1 MADLPAVLARFDCQV
16 SAKWL
21 VPERL
26 GTWLAAS
33 ATGCT
38 RPVLAGWSAPTLLAR
53 GNLGSWPSRARS
65 HGDSRD
71 APVTVERFSL
81 TVHPDYEGGRGT
93 GGLALT

>member
-1 MADLPAVLARFDCQV
+1 MADRPAVLARFDCPD
-16 SAKWL
+16 SPDWL

-26 GTWLAAS
+26 GTWLGSIGYRVHEA
-33 ATGCT
+33 C
-38 RPVLAGWSAPTLLAR
+38 AGRVVSSHAPAR
-53 GNLGSWPSRARS
+53 GNLGSCPSRARS

-81 TVHPDYEGGRGT
+81 TVHPDYEGGRGA